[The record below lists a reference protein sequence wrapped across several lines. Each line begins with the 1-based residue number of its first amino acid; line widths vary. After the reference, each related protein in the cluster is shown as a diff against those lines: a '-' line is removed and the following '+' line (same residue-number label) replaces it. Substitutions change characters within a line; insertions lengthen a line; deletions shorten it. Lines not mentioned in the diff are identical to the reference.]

1 MKDAQPPGGQ
11 TATESAPGSAPGA
24 APAADPTAG
33 SGTRPRLV
41 RSRRH
46 KVVSGVCGGLGRHY
60 DLDPVV
66 FRVSLVVLSVVSG
79 LGLLFYGFAWL
90 FVPLEGEDE
99 NEARRLLSGRVE
111 GTALSALLCAL
122 VGSGLFLAAMGRGDD
137 TQVFSLMLAGAVA
150 AAAHWSR
157 QRRRAAA
164 VTEDGDGPAD
174 PVAAQVVADAPPETK
189 APPVPAGPSWWRE
202 PLTKDGEPGRP
213 YDTGYLWGP
222 EDEPS
227 RKAYSH
233 GPRAGDVPGGGAGD
247 GTGAARAASAAP
259 PRERSLGGVLFLLAL
274 AAAVAGTAIAWPG
287 RPLGTVLAVGFACAL
302 GVLGLGTAVSAFY
315 GRVGGGTVFTIVCT
329 GALLAGALVLPKD
342 ITTEW
347 SETTWRP
354 VAADRIEE
362 RYHLGG
368 GRAVLDL
375 SGVDFAA
382 DRTVRT
388 TLDVGVGEARVIVPD
403 GVVVEVTLEA
413 GVGGWRLE
421 GRPGAAGDRDSGHGG
436 GVGMSER
443 RTLPPAV
450 GAGPVGT
457 LVLRV
462 HVGVGEA
469 VVVQR
474 PGPAESPAEES
485 PAEERPAEERP
496 AEERPAEDA
505 R

>member
-11 TATESAPGSAPGA
+11 TATESASENAPEA
-24 APAADPTAG
+24 E

-60 DLDPVV
+60 DLDPVI
-66 FRVSLVVLSVVSG
+66 FRVPLVVLSVVSG

-122 VGSGLFLAAMGRGDD
+122 VGSGLFLAATGRGDD
-137 TQVFSLMLAGAVA
+137 TQVFSLMLAGALA

-164 VTEDGDGPAD
+164 VAEEGDGPAD

-202 PLTKDGEPGRP
+202 PLTKDGEPGKP

-227 RKAYSH
+227 RGPYSRSR
-233 GPRAGDVPGGGAGD
+233 GPWTGDVPGGVPGGADGG

-287 RPLGTVLAVGFACAL
+287 RPLGTVLAVGLACAL

-342 ITTEW
+342 IPTEW

-362 RYHLGG
+362 RYHLAG

-375 SGVDFAA
+375 SGADFAA

-388 TLDVGVGEARVIVPD
+388 TLDVSVGEARVVVPD

-421 GRPGAAGDRDSGHGG
+421 GWPGAAGDRGSGHSGG
-436 GVGMSER
+436 IGASER
-443 RTLPPAV
+443 RTLVPAG
-450 GAGPVGT
+450 GAGPAGT

-474 PGPAESPAEES
+474 PGPAERTAAERDRPA
-485 PAEERPAEERP
+485 ERPAG
-496 AEERPAEDA
+496 DA